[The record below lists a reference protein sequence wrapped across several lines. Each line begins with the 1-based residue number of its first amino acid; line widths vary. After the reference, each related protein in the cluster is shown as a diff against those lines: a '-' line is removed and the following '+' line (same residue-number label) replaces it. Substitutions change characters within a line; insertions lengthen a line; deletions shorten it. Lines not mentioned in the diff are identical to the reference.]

1 MSMTSWLEIYRAYS
15 GDELNEEM
23 ASLRKSLAGGFI
35 SQSSGSVQHQKDV
48 TELWDRLQA
57 ATRVYNTR
65 RGAPSAGM
73 QVGKIDFS
81 GVSSSDF

>member
-1 MSMTSWLEIYRAYS
+1 M
-15 GDELNEEM
+15 
-23 ASLRKSLAGGFI
+23 
-35 SQSSGSVQHQKDV
+35 QHQKDV
-48 TELWDRLQA
+48 TELRDRLQA